1 MRKRVY
7 PLGQMATKRKGKKAK
22 TVSPAPRA
30 KSGAATKD
38 KSKKTTAAA
47 RPKKAAARKAKG
59 RTTKPVARKRAA
71 STKPATRK
79 PTATAKVAA
88 RNPSTSS
95 KSATRSRPRAKPVGG
110 KTQAIRR
117 RDGAGHLD
125 PKYAAELRARIGRP
139 EREPQ
144 SFVAGS
150 RSRDDLVEEL
160 GEEVIETAT
169 SGEYEGQDALNREV
183 PEETGGPF
191 VNTTGA
197 QEFAHGTDAS
207 NPKGAKR
214 EPFPTT

>member
-7 PLGQMATKRKGKKAK
+7 PFGQMATKKKGKKAK

-30 KSGAATKD
+30 KSSARKKVKTR
-38 KSKKTTAAA
+38 KTTFAA
-47 RPKKAAARKAKG
+47 RPEKAAVRKAKG
-59 RTTKPVARKRAA
+59 RTTKPVTRKKAAR
-71 STKPATRK
+71 TKPATRA
-79 PTATAKVAA
+79 PAATAKVAA
-88 RNPSTSS
+88 RTPATSS
-95 KSATRSRPRAKPVGG
+95 KSATHSKARAKPVGG

-169 SGEYEGQDALNREV
+169 SGEYEGEDALNREV

-197 QEFAHGTDAS
+197 E
-207 NPKGAKR
+207 
-214 EPFPTT
+214 